1 MNVLAR
7 VCEEKTMA
15 SQSGNDDL
23 NKKNETIKVK
33 SLHRYPVKGLSAENL
48 EKVSCEKGRPFP
60 FDRAYAIENGPSRFN
75 AKDPKYLPKINFL
88 ALMKHERLAL
98 LDSKFDE
105 ETQTITIFREGR
117 QVAKGNL
124 STSIGRNM
132 IEQFIAAF
140 MREELKGPPKL
151 LSAENHHFADC
162 PEPLVHII
170 TTGSIIALGHIL
182 NVGVDEKRFR
192 SNIVLETQTP
202 WLERQWI
209 GKELQIG
216 DVKIEIIDETAR
228 CAAIN
233 VDLATGKRGRSIA
246 ATLTQHFNNENFGVY
261 GKIIEGGLL
270 KPNDAVHICD

>member
-1 MNVLAR
+1 M
-7 VCEEKTMA
+7 T
-15 SQSGNDDL
+15 SQSGSDDQ
-23 NKKNETIKVK
+23 NKKNDTIKVK

-48 EKVSCEKGRPFP
+48 EKVTCEKGSPFP

-75 AKDPKYLPKINFL
+75 AKDPKHLPKINFL

-105 ETQTITIFREGR
+105 ESETLTIFREGR

-140 MREELKGPPKL
+140 MKEELKGPPKIV
-151 LSAENHHFADC
+151 SAPNHHFADC
-162 PEPLVHII
+162 PAPLVHII
-170 TTGSIIALGHIL
+170 TTGSTMALGHML
-182 NVGVDEKRFR
+182 NAGIDEKRFR
-192 SNIVLETQTP
+192 ANIILETQTP
-202 WLERQWI
+202 WLERQWV
-209 GKELQIG
+209 GKVLEIG
-216 DVKIEIIDETAR
+216 DAKIEIIDETAR

-246 ATLTQHFNNENFGVY
+246 AILTQHFNNEHFGVY
-261 GKIIEGGLL
+261 GKIIAGGQLTL
-270 KPNDAVHICD
+270 DDAVRICE